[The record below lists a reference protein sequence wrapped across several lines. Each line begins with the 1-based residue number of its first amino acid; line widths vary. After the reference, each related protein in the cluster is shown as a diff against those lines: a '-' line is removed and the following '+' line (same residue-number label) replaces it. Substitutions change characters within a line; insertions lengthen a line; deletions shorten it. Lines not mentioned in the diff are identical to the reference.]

1 MVKVHRAGIII
12 NFPLGKLAGQDAVS
26 RLHEPIV
33 EKGFS
38 TQAKLFQRTRHVF
51 QPRRP
56 RNEL

>member
-33 EKGFS
+33 EKGF
-38 TQAKLFQRTRHVF
+38 
-51 QPRRP
+51 
-56 RNEL
+56 